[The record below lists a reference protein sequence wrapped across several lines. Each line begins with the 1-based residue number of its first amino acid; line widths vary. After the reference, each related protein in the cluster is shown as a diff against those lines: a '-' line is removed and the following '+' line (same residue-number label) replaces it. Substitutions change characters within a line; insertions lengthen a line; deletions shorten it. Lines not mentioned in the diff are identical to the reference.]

1 LPVPFFQA
9 YCFEKIFKRLQE
21 CRTPME
27 KLPFFMPRA
36 GNSRS
41 GAMNEVTSR
50 KVFVAGANNLQNEL
64 IASTLSKETGL
75 PCISVEDLS
84 RIKTFLAKDEKSPCL
99 ALYDCL
105 GKDRRTFL
113 SDLKQNGAERDLM
126 VGLFNLKKSEGL
138 EKEAFACGARGFFY
152 RGEPFSLLVKAT
164 RCPVP
169 CGHFSDPQEEEVE
182 SHPPALLIFFTAAVV
197 AFFLPPVYRS
207 TSTILIEEQE
217 IPAEFVR
224 ATVTSYAEERIQMIK
239 QRVMSFSRLNE
250 LVNRFNLYPELR
262 ASWTTEQIVAKM
274 RDDIRVEPVSAEVK
288 DPRTGR
294 ATSATIAFTLAYE
307 GKTRKPCFRWPTPSP
322 PFSSRKTS
330 RSGNARPW
338 RPPSSWKWR

>member
-1 LPVPFFQA
+1 
-9 YCFEKIFKRLQE
+9 
-21 CRTPME
+21 ME

-152 RGEPFSLLVKAT
+152 RGEPFSLLVKGIAAIFDGEFWIS
-164 RCPVP
+164 RQLL
-169 CGHFSDPQEEEVE
+169 SEWADQSLLSSEENL
-182 SHPPALLIFFTAAVV
+182 HRPLL
-197 AFFLPPVYRS
+197 
-207 TSTILIEEQE
+207 EQE
-217 IPAEFVR
+217 KRILSLMTSGAPNKEIAE
-224 ATVTSYAEERIQMIK
+224 ALCMSPHTVKKHIHKIFK
-239 QRVMSFSRLNE
+239 KIDVHNK
-250 LVNRFNLYPELR
+250 
-262 ASWTTEQIVAKM
+262 TEAVLWA
-274 RDDIRVEPVSAEVK
+274 
-288 DPRTGR
+288 GR
-294 ATSATIAFTLAYE
+294 HLDA
-307 GKTRKPCFRWPTPSP
+307 
-322 PFSSRKTS
+322 
-330 RSGNARPW
+330 
-338 RPPSSWKWR
+338 